1 MTFNGIYTPIIT
13 PFDESGVIDYGKMKH
28 NLEKWGKTDLD
39 GIVVLGSNGEFV
51 YLTEAEKLEVI
62 QFAVNNFTKA
72 KKIIA
77 GVSCE
82 STAET
87 IETAKK
93 AAALGVDAVLVLPPH
108 YYRGA
113 MKDEILYGYF
123 TDVADSS
130 PVPVMLYYMPGNT
143 GINLSSALIARLS
156 NHPNIAGVKDT
167 GGNIVQ
173 LAETVRDTDDNFSV
187 FAGNTGYLM
196 PALAVGAR
204 GATLALA
211 NILPQEC
218 CDLVKLVRENRY
230 EEAKALQLK
239 LLKINTLVT
248 GKYGV
253 SGLKAAM
260 AMLGYEGGVPRK
272 PLKPAT
278 EEAREEIKA
287 ELEKIGVL

>member
-130 PVPVMLYYMPGNT
+130 PVPVMLYNMPGNT

-167 GGNIVQ
+167 GGNIVK

-272 PLKPAT
+272 PLKPAS

>member
-1 MTFNGIYTPIIT
+1 
-13 PFDESGVIDYGKMKH
+13 MKH

-130 PVPVMLYYMPGNT
+130 PVPVMLYNMPGNT

-204 GATLALA
+204 GAASSGQHIAAGMLR
-211 NILPQEC
+211 
-218 CDLVKLVRENRY
+218 LVKLVRENRY

-248 GKYGV
+248 GKYGFRPQ
-253 SGLKAAM
+253 SGYGHAGLR
-260 AMLGYEGGVPRK
+260 GRFPRK
-272 PLKPAT
+272 PLKPAS
-278 EEAREEIKA
+278 EEARGKSR
-287 ELEKIGVL
+287 LNLKR

>member
-93 AAALGVDAVLVLPPH
+93 AAALGVDAVQKLPPH
-108 YYRGA
+108 
-113 MKDEILYGYF
+113 
-123 TDVADSS
+123 
-130 PVPVMLYYMPGNT
+130 
-143 GINLSSALIARLS
+143 
-156 NHPNIAGVKDT
+156 
-167 GGNIVQ
+167 
-173 LAETVRDTDDNFSV
+173 
-187 FAGNTGYLM
+187 
-196 PALAVGAR
+196 
-204 GATLALA
+204 
-211 NILPQEC
+211 
-218 CDLVKLVRENRY
+218 
-230 EEAKALQLK
+230 
-239 LLKINTLVT
+239 
-248 GKYGV
+248 
-253 SGLKAAM
+253 
-260 AMLGYEGGVPRK
+260 
-272 PLKPAT
+272 
-278 EEAREEIKA
+278 
-287 ELEKIGVL
+287 

>member
-130 PVPVMLYYMPGNT
+130 PVPVMLYNMPGNT

-260 AMLGYEGGVPRK
+260 DMLGYEGGVPRK